1 MIRKY
6 KKKKT
11 VKKRSTYKNR
21 KLRGGAKKPKVLV
34 YTHLGLGDM
43 FLING
48 AVNYLATLYDQV
60 HLVCRKQIKDIVEDM
75 YSDNPSIKLVLVDG
89 EQDMDPWPSKAQ
101 TYINDGFDIK
111 SGGQL
116 SINFRKDIYDYPNCY
131 YDAMSIDRSVRKS
144 HFHVPRTE
152 KSKKLFEAF
161 KGRPY
166 IVVHEEFSNGKI
178 PIVDRLINAGESRL
192 IINLNKNVVNL
203 SRDPKGHSIAESYVN
218 RKLFTDYVDLIE
230 NAEEIHL
237 IDSSVL
243 CFAMH
248 LNLSKVKRKVIYR
261 RPGNAAL
268 VDSFNQFEI
277 NNEYIN
283 QLQYD
288 NYYRNKNNYK
298 K

>member
-1 MIRKY
+1 MVKKY
-6 KKKKT
+6 KNKKT
-11 VKKRSTYKNR
+11 IKKRRTYKNH
-21 KLRGGAKKPKVLV
+21 KLRGGSKKSKALV

-48 AVNYLATLYDQV
+48 AVNYLATLYEKV
-60 HLVCRKQIKDIVEDM
+60 YVVCRKQIKDIVEDM
-75 YSDNPSIKLVLVDG
+75 YSDNPSIKLILVDG
-89 EQDMDPWPSKAQ
+89 EQDMEPWPTKAQ
-101 TYINDGFDIK
+101 SYINDGFDIK
-111 SGGQL
+111 SGGQH
-116 SINFRKDIYDYPNCY
+116 SINFRKDIYDYPYCY
-131 YDAMSIDRSVRKS
+131 YDAMGIDRAVRKS
-144 HFHVPRTE
+144 YFHMPRTE
-152 KSKKLFEAF
+152 QSKKLFEAF

-178 PIVDRLINAGESRL
+178 PIVDRLINTGESRL
-192 IINLNKNVVNL
+192 IINLNKNIVN
-203 SRDPKGHSIAESYVN
+203 SSTDQKGHKIAESYVN

-230 NAEEIHL
+230 NAEELHL

-248 LNLSKVKRKVIYR
+248 LDLSKVKRKIIYR

-277 NNEYIN
+277 NNDYIN

-288 NYYRNKNNYK
+288 NYYRNKAESK
-298 K
+298 I